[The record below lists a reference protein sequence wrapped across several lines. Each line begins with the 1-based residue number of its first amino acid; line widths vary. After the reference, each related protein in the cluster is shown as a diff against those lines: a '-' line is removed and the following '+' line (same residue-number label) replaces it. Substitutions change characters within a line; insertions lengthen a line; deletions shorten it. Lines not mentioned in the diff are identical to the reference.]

1 MTKLYIAID
10 EALAVVSRRNG
21 EWMADLRLVGSQ
33 PQCVAVDP
41 LRPQQVYCG
50 TFDQGLWG
58 SNDAGDSWE
67 HAGEG
72 ITNKQVMAVAVS
84 AMESAGDCG
93 VVYAGTEPT
102 ALFRSEDC
110 GDTWR
115 ELAALRQLPSAP
127 TWSFPPRPYTSHIRW
142 ITPDPLVAGRVF
154 AAVEAGALLRS
165 LDGGQTWEDRK
176 PGGPFD
182 THTLIMHRLAP
193 DRLYSAAGDGFMQ
206 PGNGFV
212 VSEDGGET
220 WYRPGMG
227 LQHHYLW
234 SVAADPSDPTTIVI
248 SAARG
253 PQEAHNPRRAESA
266 IYRWS
271 GSPLRDRRSFAGAQ
285 DDKSAQD
292 DNQGQWEQVR
302 NGLPEPK
309 GLLTSVLVAHEAEPS
324 VFYAANNKG
333 VFRSADAG
341 STWEALPI
349 RWPAGTRLGR
359 AHALVAVQD

>member
-84 AMESAGDCG
+84 AMESAGDSG

-102 ALFRSEDC
+102 ALFRAEDC
-110 GDTWR
+110 SVTWQ

-142 ITPDPLVAGRVF
+142 ITPDPLVAGRLF
-154 AAVEAGALLRS
+154 AAIEAGALLRS

-176 PGGPFD
+176 PSGPYD
-182 THTLIMHRLAP
+182 THTLVMHRLAP
-193 DRLYSAAGDGFMQ
+193 NRLYSAAGDGFMN
-206 PGNGFV
+206 PGTGFV
-212 VSEDGGET
+212 ESEDGGQT
-220 WYRPGMG
+220 WYRPDEG
-227 LQHHYLW
+227 LGHHYLW
-234 SVAADPSDPTTIVI
+234 DVAADAADPATLVI
-248 SAARG
+248 SAAHG
-253 PQEAHNPRRAESA
+253 PKPAHNPQSAESVL
-266 IYRWS
+266 Y
-271 GSPLRDRRSFAGAQ
+271 RRSGNGPWQRVQ
-285 DDKSAQD
+285 D
-292 DNQGQWEQVR
+292 GF
-302 NGLPEPK
+302 PEPR
-309 GLLTSVLVAHEAEPS
+309 GLLTAVLATHEAEPC

-333 VFRSADAG
+333 AFRSADAG
-341 STWEALPI
+341 SSWEALPI
-349 RWPAGTRLGR
+349 RWPQGMRIGR
-359 AHALVAVQD
+359 AHALAVGPE

>member
-72 ITNKQVMAVAVS
+72 ITHKQVMAVAVS
-84 AMESAGDCG
+84 AMESEGDCG

-110 GDTWR
+110 GETWR

-165 LDGGQTWEDRK
+165 PDGGQTGGGPK
-176 PGGPFD
+176 AGGPFD
-182 THTLIMHRLAP
+182 TPTLIMHPLAP
-193 DRLYSAAGDGFMQ
+193 GPPYSAGGGGFM
-206 PGNGFV
+206 
-212 VSEDGGET
+212 
-220 WYRPGMG
+220 
-227 LQHHYLW
+227 
-234 SVAADPSDPTTIVI
+234 
-248 SAARG
+248 
-253 PQEAHNPRRAESA
+253 
-266 IYRWS
+266 
-271 GSPLRDRRSFAGAQ
+271 
-285 DDKSAQD
+285 
-292 DNQGQWEQVR
+292 
-302 NGLPEPK
+302 
-309 GLLTSVLVAHEAEPS
+309 
-324 VFYAANNKG
+324 
-333 VFRSADAG
+333 
-341 STWEALPI
+341 ST
-349 RWPAGTRLGR
+349 
-359 AHALVAVQD
+359 